1 MQDSKLIMGVTD
13 CSKYANYSNWILAH
27 GHNVEVVQLSA
38 ARNNLDDIKAC
49 DGVVLTGGE
58 DVHPRFYNR
67 PDLYEYC
74 YKDDVSEARDEF
86 EWRIL
91 EYTEANAVPVL
102 GICRG
107 LQIANVF
114 FGGTLIPDIPRW
126 GKFNHSKLPDDTDRY
141 HSIQV
146 DPASWLHGITGN
158 EAVQINSNHH
168 QSADAI
174 GNGLIVS
181 ALSPDG
187 VVEALERKNPDGA
200 SFLCLVQW
208 HPERMNN
215 QDSNFVKNIREAF
228 VKAVQENSGK

>member
-1 MQDSKLIMGVTD
+1 MIIGVTD
-13 CSKYANYSNWILAH
+13 CSKYANYANWILAH
-27 GHNVEVVQLSA
+27 GPEVKVKKLTWQPS
-38 ARNNLDDIKAC
+38 NMEEIKDC

-86 EWRIL
+86 ELKIL
-91 EYTEANAVPVL
+91 EYTETNAVPVL

-146 DPASWLHGITGN
+146 DPASWLHKITGKG
-158 EAVQINSNHH
+158 ADQVNSNHH

-187 VVEALERKNPDGA
+187 IAEALERKNPAGA

-208 HPERMNN
+208 HPERMND

-228 VKAVQENSGK
+228 IETSGNK

>member
-1 MQDSKLIMGVTD
+1 MIIGVTD
-13 CSKYANYSNWILAH
+13 CSKYTNYANWILAR
-27 GHNVEVVQLSA
+27 GPEVKVKKLTRRPS
-38 ARNNLDDIKAC
+38 NLEDIKDC

-58 DVHPRFYNR
+58 DVHPGVYNR

-86 EWRIL
+86 ELKIL

-141 HSIQV
+141 HSILV
-146 DPASWLHGITGN
+146 DPASWLHKITGN
-158 EAVQINSNHH
+158 EAGLVNSNHH

-174 GNGLIVS
+174 GKGLIVS

-187 VVEALERKNPDGA
+187 IVEALERKNPDGG

-208 HPERMNN
+208 HPERMND
-215 QDSNFVKNIREAF
+215 QGSNFVKNIREAF
-228 VKAVQENSGK
+228 IGASGKK

>member
-1 MQDSKLIMGVTD
+1 MTIGVTD
-13 CSKYANYSNWILAH
+13 CSKYANYANWMLAH
-27 GHNVEVVQLSA
+27 SPAVKVKKLTRELPGFEA
-38 ARNNLDDIKAC
+38 IKDC

-86 EWRIL
+86 EWQIL

-146 DPASWLHGITGN
+146 DPASWLHKITGN
-158 EAVQINSNHH
+158 AAGQVNSNHH

-174 GNGLIVS
+174 GSGLVVS

-187 VVEALERKNPDGA
+187 IVEALERKNPDEA

-208 HPERMNN
+208 HPERMND
-215 QDSNFVKNIREAF
+215 QDSNFVKNIRGAFIEA
-228 VKAVQENSGK
+228 SGKK